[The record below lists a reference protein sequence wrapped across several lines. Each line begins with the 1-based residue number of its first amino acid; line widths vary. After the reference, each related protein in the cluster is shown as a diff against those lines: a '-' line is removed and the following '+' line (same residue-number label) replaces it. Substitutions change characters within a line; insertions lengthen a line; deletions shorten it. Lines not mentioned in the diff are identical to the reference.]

1 MTKGIHSLFA
11 LFSVAALAG
20 CSSQPAE
27 QTSASAS
34 PNNTQINITVNKKQ
48 INVNA
53 PAFDPKALLQEMY
66 QNEQRLSIGSSSDY
80 GNWIITRHSVPLRDG
95 RTVVEAA
102 AIAEIRARKAIAAT
116 LGSNVTAQDLA
127 SETIKSVNGKTEI
140 ESVMKSFVQID
151 VNELLR
157 GITLLHQ
164 EVKETAHGKVL
175 LSAYYVTTTQID
187 ATAELKKQL
196 KAAPPGVVR
205 ASGYSVIQNNRI
217 PRAKRD
223 AVQAALRNA
232 VEQVMGTT
240 VIGQSQ
246 LMDNDKAKAK
256 VISQTAG
263 NVKQYRIVKE
273 GTQGINYQVIVNA
286 EIEEKSLLDNYAAI
300 VRSMGNPG
308 FLVNTSDPDLHT
320 ALTGFLADLG
330 FMITTD
336 DKIAQFIVNADCR
349 YISVKDSHYGEGIQ
363 IDLELR
369 LISKKNSQQL
379 FSFGNTPRLT
389 SSYSGNFH
397 QIRQSAAKKAFKTMR
412 KKLHEKL
419 NKVVMDWV
427 LNGRPVD
434 VVFNNFTGDDALV
447 QKLVKSFEGV
457 PCAKYE
463 TFEFKGNK
471 LTVKC
476 AYVGPT
482 ADFNEFL
489 FERIK
494 RDIPQLGESIKTT
507 EVGLNSLV
515 IDCNLKR

>member
-1 MTKGIHSLFA
+1 MDKMWGKLLPGLTVCL
-11 LFSVAALAG
+11 LAG
-20 CSSQPAE
+20 CASQQAAAPA
-27 QTSASAS
+27 TVTN
-34 PNNTQINITVNKKQ
+34 NNTTRINVTVNKKQ
-48 INVNA
+48 ININA
-53 PAFDPKALLQEMY
+53 PAFNPDALLKEMY

-80 GNWIITRHSVPLRDG
+80 GNWIITRHSVPLYKG

-102 AIAEIRARKAIAAT
+102 AIAEVRARKAIAAT
-116 LGSNVTAQDLA
+116 LGSNVTAQDIA
-127 SETIKSVNGKTEI
+127 SDTIKTVNGKTEV
-140 ESVMKSFVQID
+140 ETVMKSFVQVD

-157 GITLLHQ
+157 GITLLRQ
-164 EVKETAHGKVL
+164 EIKETPNGKVL
-175 LSAYYVTTTQID
+175 LSAYYVTTRQID

-196 KAAPPGVVR
+196 RAAPPGVVR

-240 VIGQSQ
+240 IIGQSQ

-263 NVKQYRIVKE
+263 SVKQYRIVKE
-273 GTQGINYQVIVNA
+273 GATGINYQVIVNA

-308 FLVNTSDPDLHT
+308 FLVNTTDPDLHT
-320 ALTGFLADLG
+320 ALTGFLTDLG
-330 FMITTD
+330 FMVTTD
-336 DKIAQFIVNADCR
+336 NDIAQFIVNGDCR
-349 YISVKDSHYGEGIQ
+349 YININDSHYGDGIQ

-369 LISKKNSQQL
+369 LINKKNSQQL
-379 FSFGNTPRLT
+379 FSFSNTPRLT

-397 QIRQSAAKKAFKTMR
+397 QIRQSAAKRAFKTMR
-412 KKLHEKL
+412 KTLHEKL

-434 VVFNNFTGDDALV
+434 VVFNNFTGDTALV

-463 TFEFKGNK
+463 TFELNGNK

-489 FERIK
+489 LERIK
-494 RDIPQLGESIKTT
+494 RDLPQLEKSLKTT

-515 IDCNLKR
+515 IDCNL